1 MSLSEEERVAVV
13 SYRIEKAQNAIDE
26 AEKVSAIG
34 LWNIAANRLYYALFH
49 AVSAMLILDHHEI
62 GIHRGAVNRFSM
74 YYVKTGLFSK
84 QEGRL
89 YSQLQSLREDGDYN
103 CSFDVEQDEVE
114 HYIQPTLTLIDK
126 IKQYIENTQSKV

>member
-1 MSLSEEERVAVV
+1 MSLKEEDR
-13 SYRIEKAQNAIDE
+13 RIIVQLEL
-26 AEKVSAIG
+26 EKVDKTLRQLYVQLDAK
-34 LWNIAANRLYYALFH
+34 LWDLAANRLYYALFH

-62 GIHRGAVNRFSM
+62 GTHRGAVNRFSM

-114 HYIQPTLTLIDK
+114 HYIQPTLTLINK